1 MSEDAIEYWFRSNT
15 LPWNDEIEDFLDDMG
30 VETVEQLKFITKDQ
44 WDGLF
49 STEKKVV
56 QLTAGMVYDKYLNE
70 AVDLKKC
77 ATELHLK
84 PAAAA
89 SLKKTPAKKAPHK
102 DDGSSLKMDSFGFM
116 VKVIKTKEQ
125 KKQEKKER
133 NRKRKAEEQLEW
145 GGDLSDD
152 DEEEVVMLRHNDD
165 DEEDDDDVDDRKLP
179 ALPPSDWR
187 LCRCALSQ
195 NLKDPTPFDLKLIWD
210 TSLLPQGRQPGK
222 NVKDLEDTHGYYEAV
237 GCNKTTSDAALEK
250 KVAEALKEARKNTA
264 KFHQDKAATA
274 DANKYEHWK
283 DKYDKIRQ
291 VKKMIHCAAWSWKGW
306 QKVGPLCCLQR

>member
-1 MSEDAIEYWFRSNT
+1 MSEDAVEYWFRSKT

-102 DDGSSLKMDSFGFM
+102 DDGSSLKMDSFGFTVM
-116 VKVIKTKEQ
+116 KVIKTKEQ
-125 KKQEKKER
+125 KKQEKKEF
-133 NRKRKAEEQLEW
+133 NRKRKAEEQLE
-145 GGDLSDD
+145 GGVDLSDD
-152 DEEEVVMLRHNDD
+152 DEEEV
-165 DEEDDDDVDDRKLP
+165 K
-179 ALPPSDWR
+179 AL
-187 LCRCALSQ
+187 LE
-195 NLKDPTPFDLKLIWD
+195 NY
-210 TSLLPQGRQPGK
+210 SL
-222 NVKDLEDTHGYYEAV
+222 
-237 GCNKTTSDAALEK
+237 
-250 KVAEALKEARKNTA
+250 
-264 KFHQDKAATA
+264 
-274 DANKYEHWK
+274 
-283 DKYDKIRQ
+283 
-291 VKKMIHCAAWSWKGW
+291 
-306 QKVGPLCCLQR
+306 